1 MQGLYWTVSIV
12 LVVVLLAIA
21 GQQYRYLRWR
31 RDVAADQQV
40 LLHSSSVFHVAT
52 LVALS
57 PGQKLLA
64 GVRDLVDAS
73 EDAGGSVVYAGK
85 MVVNALKSRQ
95 ISGVEWDA
103 FVLAQYDSREAY
115 AAAESNPALQKA
127 RASFVET
134 YALGMQ
140 RSALLNLAVPVMLL
154 GKRTLDII
162 TRRPARYPFT
172 QSEAGGQHPAMSL
185 ARRDMIVNELLNDRE
200 FGKDACVVLNFI
212 KEGSKEE
219 REANASYGGEMM
231 GLMAEMGMGP
241 VHMGK
246 AVTLEGNAMFDGVV
260 IVYYPG
266 VEFFAEMIQSS
277 FFGGISGNKQLGD
290 TLSSPT
296 VPLLPHL

>member
-1 MQGLYWTVSIV
+1 
-12 LVVVLLAIA
+12 
-21 GQQYRYLRWR
+21 
-31 RDVAADQQV
+31 
-40 LLHSSSVFHVAT
+40 
-52 LVALS
+52 
-57 PGQKLLA
+57 
-64 GVRDLVDAS
+64 
-73 EDAGGSVVYAGK
+73 
-85 MVVNALKSRQ
+85 
-95 ISGVEWDA
+95 
-103 FVLAQYDSREAY
+103 
-115 AAAESNPALQKA
+115 
-127 RASFVET
+127 
-134 YALGMQ
+134 
-140 RSALLNLAVPVMLL
+140 
-154 GKRTLDII
+154 
-162 TRRPARYPFT
+162 
-172 QSEAGGQHPAMSL
+172 
-185 ARRDMIVNELLNDRE
+185 MIVNELLNDRE
-200 FGKDACVVLNFI
+200 LGKDACVVLNFI